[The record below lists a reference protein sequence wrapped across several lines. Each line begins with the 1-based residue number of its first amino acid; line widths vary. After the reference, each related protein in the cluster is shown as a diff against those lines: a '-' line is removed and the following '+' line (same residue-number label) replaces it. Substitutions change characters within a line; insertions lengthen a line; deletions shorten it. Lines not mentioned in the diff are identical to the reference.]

1 MKRKLAV
8 LLAIPAAVAAVAI
21 PTVADSADG
30 SGQTVLEFDVMAGVI
45 EPFTG
50 TDHPIRGVPG
60 GGLPWD
66 ITRGRGLLRGDGL
79 LKVGVKGLVLAR
91 RAPVPPAL
99 QGTNPV
105 PQFRGAVNCLTPDS
119 PDTGVTVM
127 TDPVPASAAG
137 DAFIKQQLDLPA
149 DCIAPIVMVTS
160 PDGAWFA
167 STGH

>member
-1 MKRKLAV
+1 MKRKLGV

-50 TDHPIRGVPG
+50 PDHAIRGVAG

-79 LKVGVKGLVLAR
+79 LKVNVKGLVLAR
-91 RAPVPPAL
+91 RAPVDPAV

-119 PDTGVTVM
+119 PDTGVTVL
-127 TDPVPASAAG
+127 TDPVPATSAG
-137 DAFIKQQLDLPA
+137 DAVIKQRLDLPE

-160 PDGAWFA
+160 PTGAWFA